1 MVWVESRHIEQKE
14 EVRHMPEKALFQSVL
29 SGSAQRTMC
38 RLAARVG
45 RRYRIVTRHRPY
57 THSRPEG

>member
-38 RLAARVG
+38 RLAARV
-45 RRYRIVTRHRPY
+45 RKAISYRDQASPLY
-57 THSRPEG
+57 SFSA